1 MYFQLAPLSFFPMN
15 QPLNFVVVLAGLT
28 ALVVAA
34 DLFKKRFQVDPK
46 KTREF
51 VHGAVAIVV
60 FFAPLLFESE
70 LYPALLAGIFV
81 AVNFVS
87 VKLGIFSGM
96 NLDKRNLG
104 TVYYP
109 LSFLVLV
116 LLLWNTH
123 PFIVSTAMLVM
134 GLADPAAAIVGS
146 AARKPHAV
154 TAFGER
160 KSLEGST
167 AMFIVASITVFIGF
181 WFFRHFSVSISNFT
195 PGLLLLI
202 SGSVGLMVA
211 AIELISPKAT
221 DNLTVPLFSALLIF
235 VSADNRLL
243 FESFMI
249 GELLAIAVAGV
260 SYRLKFLTSDG
271 AVATFILGGFI
282 FGFGRWEW
290 SVPILLFFVIGS
302 VASKLFSRR
311 KASYNL
317 LYEKSHTRDSA
328 QVFAN
333 GGFALLMLIC
343 NVLSPNYHWFL
354 AYLGALAAV
363 TADTLATEIGVFSR
377 NSPFSLSLWKR
388 VEKGVS
394 GAISSL
400 GTVSGMFSAAALVA
414 LTLPFAGGYAVFPI
428 RFVVAGAFSG
438 AIGSLAD
445 SMLGGTL
452 QSQYRCTSCG
462 KITERKMHC
471 DRQETTLVRGYR
483 WMNND
488 VVNFAAS
495 VVGAVA
501 MPLLFL

>member
-1 MYFQLAPLSFFPMN
+1 MN
-15 QPLNFVVVLAGLT
+15 QPLSFISILVGLT
-28 ALVVAA
+28 ALVVGT
-34 DLFKKRFQVDPK
+34 DLFKKHYRVDPK

-51 VHGAVAIVV
+51 VHASVAVVV
-60 FFAPLLFESE
+60 FFAPLLFKSE
-70 LYPALLAGIFV
+70 IYPALLAGIFV
-81 AVNFVS
+81 VVNFAS
-87 VKLGIFSGM
+87 VKLGMFSGM

-109 LSFLVLV
+109 LSFLALV

-123 PFIVSTAMLVM
+123 PFIVSAAMLVM
-134 GLADPAAAIVGS
+134 GLADPAAAIAGKASRRRHPVS
-146 AARKPHAV
+146 
-154 TAFGER
+154 AFGEQ

-167 AMFIVASITVFIGF
+167 AMFTVASAAVLISF
-181 WFFRHFSVSISNFT
+181 WFFRQSSVSIINLT
-195 PGLLLLI
+195 PASVFLI
-202 SGSVGLMVA
+202 SVATGLMVA
-211 AIELISPKAT
+211 AIELISPRAT

-235 VSADNRLL
+235 IAVSSHAL
-243 FESFMI
+243 FQSLMI
-249 GELLAIAVAGV
+249 GELLAVVVAGV
-260 SYRLKFLTSDG
+260 SYKLKFLTTDG
-271 AVATFILGGFI
+271 AIATFILGGFI
-282 FGFGRWEW
+282 FGLGRWEW

-302 VASKLFSRR
+302 IASKLFSRR

-328 QVFAN
+328 QVLAN

-414 LTLPFAGGYAVFPI
+414 LTLPFAGGYGLFPV
-428 RFVVAGAFSG
+428 RLVVAGAFSG
-438 AIGSLAD
+438 VIGSLAD
-445 SMLGGTL
+445 SVLGGTL
-452 QSQYRCTSCG
+452 QSQYRCASCG
-462 KITERKMHC
+462 KVTERKVHC
-471 DRQETTLVRGYR
+471 DGQVTTLVRGYR
-483 WMNND
+483 WINND

-495 VVGAVA
+495 IAGAAA